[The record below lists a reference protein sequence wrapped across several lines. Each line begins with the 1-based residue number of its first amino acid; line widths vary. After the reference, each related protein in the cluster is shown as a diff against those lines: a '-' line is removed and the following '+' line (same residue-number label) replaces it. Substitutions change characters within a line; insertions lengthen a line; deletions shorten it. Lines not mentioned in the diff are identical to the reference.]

1 MCTCGLSV
9 GEPGMENAQ
18 KTVEQCVQELHPVRG
33 QAGAVLDQDQRL
45 QCLEYRLARL
55 QSLTSLNQHISSS
68 LHLDE
73 VLHAIAQAAAT
84 LMQAPAASFWLA
96 NEATQTL
103 EFHSCSN
110 ERIGADW
117 PLAELS
123 FAQGG
128 AGWVA
133 THRTIL
139 NVPDVFADA
148 RIAARHWFWAHGL
161 QSVLLIPIV
170 LDDALL
176 AVLSMVRVEPFHLD
190 ADDQYVLDHL
200 SAQAAV
206 AIRNAHLYRDSENH
220 RRRLM
225 TPVDVMQRLIRGL
238 DLATVLQAIVEA
250 AALVFEGEAS
260 LRLLDGDTLVRVAAT
275 PGSLASIAQP
285 HVPLGQSL
293 CGHVAG
299 SGQPLIVTDMAT
311 DPWLFP
317 DVRAALWEA
326 WLTALLCVPVQVGGR
341 ILGTL
346 QVYRERG
353 YLFAQDDLT
362 LVMSL
367 ADQAAIAMENARL
380 FQEVQDHAT
389 QLAEANTALQ
399 SE

>member
-1 MCTCGLSV
+1 MRTCGLSV
-9 GEPGMENAQ
+9 GDPEMENVQ
-18 KTVEQCVQELHPVRG
+18 KPVEQRVQELHPVRG
-33 QAGAVLDQDQRL
+33 QAGVVLEQDQRW

-55 QSLTSLNQHISSS
+55 QSLTHLNQRISSS

-110 ERIGADW
+110 ERAGADW

-133 THRTIL
+133 IHHTLL

-148 RIAARHWFWAHGL
+148 RIAARHWFRAHGF

-176 AVLSMVRVEPFHLD
+176 AVLSMVRAAPFHLD

-225 TPVDVMQRLIRGL
+225 TLVDVAQRLTRGL

-260 LRLLDGDTLVRVAAT
+260 LRLLEGDTLVRVAVT
-275 PGSLASIAQP
+275 PGVATALARERLLSGTSLA
-285 HVPLGQSL
+285 GQVVVSRR
-293 CGHVAG
+293 
-299 SGQPLIVTDMAT
+299 PLIVPDMA
-311 DPWLFP
+311 
-317 DVRAALWEA
+317 
-326 WLTALLCVPVQVGGR
+326 
-341 ILGTL
+341 
-346 QVYRERG
+346 
-353 YLFAQDDLT
+353 
-362 LVMSL
+362 
-367 ADQAAIAMENARL
+367 AD
-380 FQEVQDHAT
+380 
-389 QLAEANTALQ
+389 
-399 SE
+399 